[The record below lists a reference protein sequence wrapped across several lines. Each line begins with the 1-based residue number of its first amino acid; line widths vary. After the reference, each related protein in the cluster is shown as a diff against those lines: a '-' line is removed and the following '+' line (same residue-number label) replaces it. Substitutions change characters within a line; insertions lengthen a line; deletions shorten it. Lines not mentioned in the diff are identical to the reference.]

1 MLVQLLAGNK
11 LPFVLYFDFIQRLTS
26 LQNTLGFFVTIVFRR
41 YFISVFVLIDR
52 QQLLFLKLRAFE
64 RLVAA
69 LNLKEVL
76 HFDIDCLLV
85 KLLWFFRWIELREAE
100 VFFQRL
106 KIPLDLCQRTGN
118 YLTIFWLLA
127 VVLVS
132 RVERNLVQDAFGPAA
147 LLFVDLSNLC
157 DIQSDISVHN
167 MLAVRLLGFTFKMH
181 FKF

>member
-1 MLVQLLAGNK
+1 MLVQILAGNK

-26 LQNTLGFFVTIVFRR
+26 LQNTLGFFVTFVFRR

-85 KLLWFFRWIELREAE
+85 KLL
-100 VFFQRL
+100 
-106 KIPLDLCQRTGN
+106 
-118 YLTIFWLLA
+118 
-127 VVLVS
+127 
-132 RVERNLVQDAFGPAA
+132 
-147 LLFVDLSNLC
+147 
-157 DIQSDISVHN
+157 
-167 MLAVRLLGFTFKMH
+167 
-181 FKF
+181 